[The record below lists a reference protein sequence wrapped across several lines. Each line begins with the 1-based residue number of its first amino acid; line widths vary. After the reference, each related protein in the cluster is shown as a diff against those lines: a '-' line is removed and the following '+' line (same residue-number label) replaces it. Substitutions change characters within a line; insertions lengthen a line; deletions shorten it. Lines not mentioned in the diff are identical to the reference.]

1 MDQIN
6 DIIERVKDLKTTVM
20 GILIMVGG
28 ALNDMGYSIEI
39 DPQTMKVL
47 LWVGVGVAFILTG
60 SKKKEGTTDAN

>member
-1 MDQIN
+1 MNQLN

-28 ALNDMGYSIEI
+28 AFNDMGYSIEI

-60 SKKKEGTTDAN
+60 SKKKEGQ